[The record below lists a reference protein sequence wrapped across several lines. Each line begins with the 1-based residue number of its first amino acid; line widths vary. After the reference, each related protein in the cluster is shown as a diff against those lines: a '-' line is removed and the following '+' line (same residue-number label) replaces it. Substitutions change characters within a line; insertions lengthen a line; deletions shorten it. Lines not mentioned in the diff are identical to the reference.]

1 MSYPVIRKILYASDL
16 GLFGP
21 YILQH
26 VISMAERHQAQVLV
40 VHAVTPMGVFADS
53 VLETYI
59 PDGLKYELR
68 DHGLDEVMQSIREQ
82 VIEAFEDELNEGKRG
97 GRQYISDVKVIQG
110 FAADVVLSQ
119 ASENDVDLI
128 VVGGHS
134 AEADNPMMLGSVA
147 NKILQ
152 LSEVPVYMVPIMGPI
167 GREGGGPR
175 SGVFQGR

>member
-1 MSYPVIRKILYASDL
+1 VIRKILYASDL

-26 VISMAERHQAQVLV
+26 VISIAEQHQAQVLV
-40 VHAVTPMGVFADS
+40 VHAVSPMGVFADS

-59 PDGLKYELR
+59 PEELKHELR
-68 DHGLDEVMQSIREQ
+68 DHGLAEVMQTIRDQ
-82 VIEAFEDELNEGKRG
+82 VIEAFEDELNEGHRED
-97 GRQYISDVKVIQG
+97 RQYISDVRVIQG

-119 ASENDVDLI
+119 AKECEVDLI

-134 AEADNPMMLGSVA
+134 AEADHPMMLGSVA

-152 LSEVPVYMVPIMGPI
+152 LSEVPVYLVPIMGPM
-167 GREGGGPR
+167 GRDGHSAGLRGH
-175 SGVFQGR
+175 